1 MLRNKTLKMTTDVK
15 KQHTVPRFLLDKF
28 SFETSGKRNRLFTF
42 DKLNEKVF
50 EQTVFNATTMNS
62 FYNFV
67 DDPASISL
75 EPVLGVYEDQAAPLI
90 KKIVE
95 EKSIS
100 WLSEEDKYKIAEFI
114 AVQQSRTHTRLQ
126 LIERMASVLD
136 IRLTQMHPS
145 SEKVETG
152 FGTEGLNDRK
162 NIFLNGIVSQ
172 EEVISIFLEKSW
184 ILFETT
190 KENPFFISDNP
201 VTLYNSINMGVYGNL
216 GIALEGIEI
225 YIPLSSTITLGL
237 ICPSVAKLK
246 TQESVKILNKPNVI
260 VDLFNALDASQKKLV
275 LDDAGQTETE
285 FLQAVKNLN
294 SCIEMAESFEDGSSY
309 LIQDEKLKHLNSLQV
324 AQSER
329 YVFSTIDDFEV
340 VQKMIAM
347 NEQYKYGPSVKIG

>member
-1 MLRNKTLKMTTDVK
+1 MTTDVK

-28 SFETSGKRNRLFTF
+28 SFETGGKRGRLFTF
-42 DKLNEKVF
+42 DKLNEKCF
-50 EQTVFNATTMNS
+50 EQTVFDATTMNS

-67 DDPASISL
+67 DHPDSISL

-95 EKSIS
+95 EKSIH
-100 WLSEEDKYKIAEFI
+100 WLSEKDKYKLAEFI
-114 AVQQSRTHTRLQ
+114 AVQQSRTNTRLQ
-126 LIERMASVLD
+126 LIERIASALD
-136 IRLTQMHPS
+136 TRLTQMNPS
-145 SEKVETG
+145 GEKVETG
-152 FGTEGLNDRK
+152 FGMEGSNDRK
-162 NIFLNGIVSQ
+162 NIFLDGILSQ
-172 EEVISIFLEKSW
+172 AEIISILLEKSW

-201 VTLYNSINMGVYGNL
+201 VTLYNSINMGVRSNL

-237 ICPSVAKLK
+237 ICPSIAKLK
-246 TQESVKILNKPNVI
+246 TQQAAEISNKPKI
-260 VDLFNALDASQKKLV
+260 VDVFNKLDASQKRLF
-275 LDDAGQTETE
+275 LDSAGQTEVE

-309 LIQDEKLKHLNSLQV
+309 LIQDKELKHLNSLQV

-340 VQKMIAM
+340 VEKMLAM
-347 NEQYKYGPSVKIG
+347 NGQNKYGPSVKIG